1 MPLADLISQE
11 AYNYA
16 FLDEQSKREIRRALL
31 KAVAIPG
38 YQVPF
43 GSRELPI
50 ARGWGTGG
58 MQITMSLIG
67 PGDTVKVIDQGTD
80 AGVNALNIRRLV
92 ERTTGLPT
100 TTDTEAATIVQ
111 TRHRIPEQPLRADQT
126 IVFQVP
132 LPEPLRFVER
142 NEAETRRMHA
152 EMDYSRAWVAL
163 YEDIVHS
170 GAITRGAGYPALVN
184 ERHIFSPSPIPR
196 WDLPKLHRA
205 PSLALFGAGREKRV
219 YAVPPWTTV
228 EPLAFEDYPFAVED
242 MTGRVCKRCG
252 ATDVYMDE
260 FNEGETRHYRCSDT
274 AYCDALLDA
283 TRAGDAAEIA
293 RLRAVAVAIAAKQEA
308 VSHAF

>member
-1 MPLADLISQE
+1 MPALADLLPDAQP
-11 AYNYA
+11 YNYA

-58 MQITMSLIG
+58 IQVTLSCIG

-100 TTDTEAATIVQ
+100 TTDTEQATIIQ

-132 LPEPLRFVER
+132 FPEPLRTVEPS
-142 NEAETRRMHA
+142 EAKTREMHA
-152 EMDYSRAWVAL
+152 EQDYARMWVAL
-163 YEDIVHS
+163 YEDVVHS
-170 GAITRGAGYPALVN
+170 GEITKSSSYPALVN
-184 ERHIFSPSPIPR
+184 
-196 WDLPKLHRA
+196 
-205 PSLALFGAGREKRV
+205 G
-219 YAVPPWTTV
+219 
-228 EPLAFEDYPFAVED
+228 
-242 MTGRVCKRCG
+242 
-252 ATDVYMDE
+252 
-260 FNEGETRHYRCSDT
+260 
-274 AYCDALLDA
+274 
-283 TRAGDAAEIA
+283 
-293 RLRAVAVAIAAKQEA
+293 
-308 VSHAF
+308 